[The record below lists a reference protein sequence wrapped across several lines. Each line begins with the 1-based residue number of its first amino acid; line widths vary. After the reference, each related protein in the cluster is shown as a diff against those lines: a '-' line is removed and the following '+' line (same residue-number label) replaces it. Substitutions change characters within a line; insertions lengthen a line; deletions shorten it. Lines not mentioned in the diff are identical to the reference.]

1 MWELK
6 GLPYW
11 GKRATYNGGGFVAEL
26 PLSQLKMKRF
36 LNKLKEARSVWLF
49 PFIFE
54 DTDLNLVSVSRGEC
68 TGWMGII

>member
-11 GKRATYNGGGFVAEL
+11 GKRATYNGGGFIAEL

-36 LNKLKEARSVWLF
+36 LNKLKEARYTYLLILHVGKKNKQTKLLPKYHICFFAQKS
-49 PFIFE
+49 
-54 DTDLNLVSVSRGEC
+54 
-68 TGWMGII
+68 